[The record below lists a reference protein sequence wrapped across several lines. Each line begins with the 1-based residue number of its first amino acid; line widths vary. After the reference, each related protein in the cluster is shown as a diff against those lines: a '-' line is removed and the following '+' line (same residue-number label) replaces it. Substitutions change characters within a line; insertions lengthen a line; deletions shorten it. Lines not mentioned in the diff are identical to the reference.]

1 MTEVDSSIPSH
12 RGSPPANPRM
22 AASANDAVF
31 RIPASSIQ
39 RVLRGVLQA
48 TKISE
53 KNATPIIQWM
63 ETCSSNPMPGLPR
76 LGIFLPPKDWKE
88 KMISELASEAPQLR
102 HIATT
107 ALAISFL
114 RERRR
119 QKDGETIEAEELA
132 FVWGLIYEALTVDVR
147 PPLFAVSRSAQGFLS
162 IPLCSQTKNGS
173 IDELYRLHVWMPD
186 GKRGNLDFAVH
197 SHQTLIQSW
206 ILAGEGKD
214 QQYQIDLDPDPST
227 ATHAQYSLAWN
238 DGKQTGA
245 TYAPHQQFSVVTNT
259 LKLARAVPLSVNT
272 HLCGMTYS
280 IPAGAFH
287 RTIVQPDGIH
297 ATIAVFNSQSGFIT
311 DAPVL
316 GPINAASFTQY
327 RDPAGTTAIELA
339 RAVQSLRS
347 WEDLVRQSKS
357 YAQQAQWENALQSL
371 NSALHMCDVVPVF
384 QNARIYRQVA
394 LGELG
399 GINRRLG
406 RYDIAIEILETTL
419 REMAASERSLELSGE
434 LGVIYR
440 HRARLEDA
448 KRVLE
453 IQYATAKELGSERA
467 RCRAVGNLG
476 MVNYQLY
483 LKSNKKELL
492 EEAFQQQLE
501 RIEGARR
508 LGIPMWESIGLV
520 RLSLCHAARG
530 DTELA
535 VEACLASLDLSRR
548 LKDTTVIAMSH
559 FFCGHAL
566 WLNRQRDEAFKHFNN
581 YEGCTPAI
589 AFCKEPSE
597 EHLGYLQEL
606 VEVGVDMDVSDEHGY
621 NALDYAVFSGHAETE
636 ECVLRGLR
644 KTLAGN
650 TERQLLE
657 RLDESRLRKCYRELF
672 QETLRPILLSRD
684 SVSGVKNLRLAYA
697 SALAADPQKRKIF
710 ATLRYV
716 YYRDFRR
723 LGRFP
728 RLTDNITRKFNP
740 DADVDTSLFLIFY
753 SYRWLKTSD
762 ESTGPDPDD
771 ENGTQFKRMDIA
783 CINQKDPKPGVASLP
798 MVVAQCNALISL
810 VDDTYYD
817 RAWCAVEVMILQSLR
832 RPYGLHLWYEHNI
845 SGVEGSTGALRAGP
859 SDLAITIA
867 DKKLSFEEEDR
878 PKVTFLER
886 QSKLLG

>member
-1 MTEVDSSIPSH
+1 
-12 RGSPPANPRM
+12 
-22 AASANDAVF
+22 
-31 RIPASSIQ
+31 
-39 RVLRGVLQA
+39 
-48 TKISE
+48 
-53 KNATPIIQWM
+53 
-63 ETCSSNPMPGLPR
+63 
-76 LGIFLPPKDWKE
+76 
-88 KMISELASEAPQLR
+88 
-102 HIATT
+102 
-107 ALAISFL
+107 
-114 RERRR
+114 
-119 QKDGETIEAEELA
+119 
-132 FVWGLIYEALTVDVR
+132 
-147 PPLFAVSRSAQGFLS
+147 
-162 IPLCSQTKNGS
+162 
-173 IDELYRLHVWMPD
+173 
-186 GKRGNLDFAVH
+186 
-197 SHQTLIQSW
+197 
-206 ILAGEGKD
+206 
-214 QQYQIDLDPDPST
+214 
-227 ATHAQYSLAWN
+227 
-238 DGKQTGA
+238 
-245 TYAPHQQFSVVTNT
+245 
-259 LKLARAVPLSVNT
+259 
-272 HLCGMTYS
+272 
-280 IPAGAFH
+280 
-287 RTIVQPDGIH
+287 
-297 ATIAVFNSQSGFIT
+297 
-311 DAPVL
+311 
-316 GPINAASFTQY
+316 
-327 RDPAGTTAIELA
+327 
-339 RAVQSLRS
+339 
-347 WEDLVRQSKS
+347 
-357 YAQQAQWENALQSL
+357 
-371 NSALHMCDVVPVF
+371 MCDVVPVF
-384 QNARIYRQVA
+384 QNARIYRHVA

-508 LGIPMWESIGLV
+508 LEIPMWESIGLV

-548 LKDTTVIAMSH
+548 FKDTTVVAMSH

-597 EHLGYLQEL
+597 GHLGYLQEL

-621 NALDYAVFSGHAETE
+621 NALDYAVFGGHTETE

-644 KTLAGN
+644 KTLSGN

-657 RLDESRLRKCYRELF
+657 RLGESRLRKCYRELF
-672 QETLRPILLSRD
+672 QETPRPILLSRD
-684 SVSGVKNLRLAYA
+684 SVSG
-697 SALAADPQKRKIF
+697 
-710 ATLRYV
+710 
-716 YYRDFRR
+716 
-723 LGRFP
+723 
-728 RLTDNITRKFNP
+728 
-740 DADVDTSLFLIFY
+740 
-753 SYRWLKTSD
+753 
-762 ESTGPDPDD
+762 
-771 ENGTQFKRMDIA
+771 DIV

-798 MVVAQCNALISL
+798 MVVAQCNALIGL

-817 RAWCAVEVMILQSLR
+817 RAWCAVEVMMLQSLR
-832 RPYGLHLWYEHNI
+832 RPYGLHLWYEHKV

-859 SDLAITIA
+859 GDLAFTIA